1 MLRLQDPT
9 QADADRLGLL
19 GGFLASTGLDLAPF
33 L

>member
-1 MLRLQDPT
+1 MPARHPHPIP
-9 QADADRLGLL
+9 R

>member
-1 MLRLQDPT
+1 MPARRPHSIP
-9 QADADRLGLL
+9 L